1 MSTLIRQT
9 HAMTSIERCVS
20 TIRSGRFL
28 VKEAPKDT
36 RENVQKTKDRRE
48 GKSKLVKSTTQSA
61 PFVANTWQSLEF
73 SSTSYLPSV
82 TLSKYLGGARV

>member
-1 MSTLIRQT
+1 
-9 HAMTSIERCVS
+9 MTSIERCVS

-48 GKSKLVKSTTQSA
+48 GKSKLVKSTTPSA
-61 PFVANTWQSLEF
+61 PFAGNTWQSLVF
-73 SSTSYLPSV
+73 SRISYLPNV
-82 TLSKYLGGARV
+82 TLIKHSGGARV